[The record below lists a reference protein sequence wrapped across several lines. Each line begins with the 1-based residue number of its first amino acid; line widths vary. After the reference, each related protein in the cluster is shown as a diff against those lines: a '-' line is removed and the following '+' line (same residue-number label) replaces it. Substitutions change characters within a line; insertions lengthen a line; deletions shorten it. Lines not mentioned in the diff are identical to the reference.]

1 MAELADAPD
10 SKSGS
15 FGSEGSTPSLGTT
28 QVLDNEYFTETEKK
42 FLPNSCQEYPRGSG
56 IKIREITNK
65 HDGVS
70 YKKSYQVT
78 IPNRLSI
85 KGRIRKQFVSLEEAK
100 SYAKTS
106 FNGIRRLGEEF
117 LKIDN
122 QQLKKAIKSIQIRAQ
137 KPFKDVCI
145 ELIERKSELCSKGQ
159 IRPLTK
165 RSFEGMALRISHSF
179 AQNNIHEVS
188 VKNIIKWVDGIRGGA
203 RTKRNY
209 LNSLSEIMNFAVLN
223 DYIESNPL
231 DKLTNS
237 ERRSLCGT
245 GSEKGIAILKINEA
259 KKLLQTAKDNRYLGL
274 LDAIVFCLFCGIRTE
289 EIKKLKWE
297 NISIEKRVITISS
310 EIAKKRS
317 IRYVNIPVNALTW
330 LNPLKKGSIVNI
342 DYNSHYN
349 NRLSKLIKASG
360 VKWETNI
367 MRHSFG
373 SYHYGLYNDSL
384 STSQQLGHKTGDN
397 ILFSHYRNLV
407 SYDDSKA
414 YFEITDVN
422 N

>member
-1 MAELADAPD
+1 MAEMADAPD

-15 FGSEGSTPSLGTT
+15 LGREGSTPSLGTT
-28 QVLDNEYFTETEKK
+28 QVLDKKHFKETEKK

-122 QQLKKAIKSIQIRAQ
+122 QQLKKAIKSIQISAQ

-209 LNSLSEIMNFAVLN
+209 LNSLSEILNFAVLN

-237 ERRSLCGT
+237 ERRSLCGSS
-245 GSEKGIAILKINEA
+245 SEKGIAILKIEET
-259 KKLLQTAKDNRYLGL
+259 KRLLATVKANIYMGL
-274 LDAIVFCLFCGIRTE
+274 LDSIVLCLFCGIRTE
-289 EIKKLKWE
+289 EVKKLKWE
-297 NISIEKRVITISS
+297 DISFEKRLITISS

-317 IRYVNIPVNALTW
+317 IRYVDIPNNALTW
-330 LNPLKKGSIVNI
+330 LKPLKKGFIVRSN
-342 DYNSHYN
+342 YNSHYN
-349 NRLSKLIKASG
+349 NRLSKLIKLSG
-360 VKWETNI
+360 IQWKTNI

-373 SYHYGLYNDSL
+373 SYHYGLYGDSL
-384 STSQQLGHKTGDN
+384 STSKQLGHRQGDN

-407 SYDDSKA
+407 SYEDSKA
-414 YFEITDVN
+414 YFEITDDS
-422 N
+422 

>member
-1 MAELADAPD
+1 M
-10 SKSGS
+10 
-15 FGSEGSTPSLGTT
+15 
-28 QVLDNEYFTETEKK
+28 
-42 FLPNSCQEYPRGSG
+42 
-56 IKIREITNK
+56 
-65 HDGVS
+65 
-70 YKKSYQVT
+70 
-78 IPNRLSI
+78 
-85 KGRIRKQFVSLEEAK
+85 
-100 SYAKTS
+100 
-106 FNGIRRLGEEF
+106 
-117 LKIDN
+117 
-122 QQLKKAIKSIQIRAQ
+122 
-137 KPFKDVCI
+137 
-145 ELIERKSELCSKGQ
+145 ERKSELCSKGQ
-159 IRPLTK
+159 IRPLTR

-209 LNSLSEIMNFAVLN
+209 LNSLSEILNFAVLN

-274 LDAIVFCLFCGIRTE
+274 LDAIVLCLFCGIRTE

-317 IRYVNIPVNALTW
+317 IRYVDIPINALTW
-330 LNPLKKGSIVNI
+330 LNPLKRGSIVNI

-360 VKWETNI
+360 VKWKTNI

-407 SYDDSKA
+407 SYEDSKA